1 LTERLYYADPRLT
14 HFEATVTEKL
24 FCHDLPAVVLSHSAF
39 YPTGGGQPHDTG
51 RLQDIP
57 VVDVV
62 EREADGAVIHVLES
76 ALPDNALHG
85 VVAGEV
91 DWSRRFDHMQQHTG
105 QHILSQ
111 VAEQL
116 LEAATV
122 GFHLGQES
130 STIDLDRAALSPS
143 QLERLETEANCIVFE
158 DRPVVARFV
167 SQQELASLPLRKLP
181 KVRGPV
187 RIVEVA
193 DFDWSPCGGTHV
205 QTTGQVGLIKVVRAE
220 HRGDDTR
227 LEFLC
232 GGRAL
237 ADYGFKNRL
246 LLHLASHL
254 SVGYWE
260 LGEAVERLQEEARRQ
275 RKAAQ
280 VAQDRLLDL
289 EAQSIAFEARPLGES
304 LLASRVLQDRKLEEG
319 KYLALKLAAKH
330 GCVALL
336 GIAGDKGHLIFAAPP
351 DSSYDLRPVL
361 RQACTIIGGGGG
373 GRPQLAQ
380 GGGPVGDVASIQEAL
395 KVAVQMICQKGVDW
409 SDLFNSSL

>member
-1 LTERLYYADPRLT
+1 LTERLYYADLHLT

-24 FCHDLPAVVLSHSAF
+24 LWHDQPAVVLSHSAF
-39 YPTGGGQPHDTG
+39 YPTSGGQPHDTG
-51 RLQDIP
+51 QLQGIP

-62 EREADGAVIHVLES
+62 EREADGSVVHVLERS
-76 ALPDNALHG
+76 LPDNVLHG

-91 DWSRRFDHMQQHTG
+91 DWPRRFDHMQQHTG

-122 GFHLGQES
+122 GFHLSQES
-130 STIDLDRAALSPS
+130 STIDLDRAPLSPN
-143 QLERLETEANCIVFE
+143 QLERLETEANRIVFE

-167 SQQELASLPLRKLP
+167 SKQELASLPLRKLP
-181 KVRGPV
+181 NVRGPV

-193 DFDWSPCGGTHV
+193 NFDWSPCGGTHV
-205 QTTGQVGLIKVVRAE
+205 QATGQVGLIKVVRTE
-220 HRGDDTR
+220 RRGGETR

-237 ADYGFKNRL
+237 ADYYTKNRL

-260 LGEAVERLQEEARRQ
+260 LGEAVERLEEEALRQ

-280 VAQDRLLDL
+280 MAQDRLLGL
-289 EAQSIAFEARPLGES
+289 EAQSIALQARPLGES
-304 LLASRVLQDRKLEEG
+304 LLVSCILQDRKLEEG
-319 KYLALKLAAKH
+319 KYLALKVATKH

-373 GRPQLAQ
+373 GRPHLAQ
-380 GGGPVGDVASIQEAL
+380 GGGPVGDVPSIQEAL
-395 KVAVQMICQKGVDW
+395 DVAVQMIRQKEADW
-409 SDLFNSSL
+409 SAF